1 MSTAPLIYDTLKS
14 LHLIAVIGWV
24 ASLFSVAVLLPFHV
38 KTTEAVVKEKLVQ
51 IEHFLLKR
59 LANPLMFAMLI
70 LGVVTLVLNPVLM
83 KAPWMHAKLLFVV
96 FFFGYHGVLAKARRQ
111 LAEGTDVSAGK
122 VKVLSILP
130 LILTSVIVFL
140 VIAKPF

>member
-1 MSTAPLIYDTLKS
+1 MLYAISKS
-14 LHLIAVIGWV
+14 VHLIAVMSWI

-59 LANPLMFAMLI
+59 LANPLMLVALI
-70 LGVVTLVLNPVLM
+70 LGVVTLVLNPVLL

-96 FFFGYHGVLAKARRQ
+96 FFCAYHGVLAKARRQ
-111 LAEGTDVSAGK
+111 LAEGTAVSAGK
-122 VKVLSILP
+122 VKMLSVLP
-130 LILTSVIVFL
+130 LVLTSIIVFL

>member
-1 MSTAPLIYDTLKS
+1 MLYAISKS
-14 LHLIAVIGWV
+14 VHLIAVMSWV

-59 LANPLMFAMLI
+59 LANPLMLVALI
-70 LGVVTLVLNPVLM
+70 LGVVTLVLNPVLL

-96 FFFGYHGVLAKARRQ
+96 LFCGYHGALAKARRQ
-111 LAEGTDVSAGK
+111 LAEGTTVKAGK
-122 VKVLSILP
+122 VKVLSVLP
-130 LILTSVIVFL
+130 LVLTSIIVFL